1 MVQNDLTLRLTLL
14 FYQKGYNQYILLYF
28 QSILYLFST
37 DYPILIFPPILF
49 DHWQHL
55 LYFNAKVCF
64 IDPVQK
70 CDDTYY
76 TLCRNHIKKF
86 FLFTWMCNIAG
97 GRNNILYFQLLFWF
111 NRGIF
116 VVKWVFFYTSEYL
129 KV

>member
-76 TLCRNHIKKF
+76 TLCRNHIKNSF
-86 FLFTWMCNIAG
+86 FSLECVISQAEETTFYI
-97 GRNNILYFQLLFWF
+97 F
-111 NRGIF
+111 NYSSDLT
-116 VVKWVFFYTSEYL
+116 VVYSW
-129 KV
+129 

>member
-76 TLCRNHIKKF
+76 TLIGKNTHSMQRYTVIINISFPFHPMVINHKNDQ
-86 FLFTWMCNIAG
+86 TD
-97 GRNNILYFQLLFWF
+97 
-111 NRGIF
+111 
-116 VVKWVFFYTSEYL
+116 
-129 KV
+129 

>member
-1 MVQNDLTLRLTLL
+1 MYSAIELKDNAEVVDNTKINARIFFDFIIFPFLNMVQNDLTLRLTLL

-76 TLCRNHIKKF
+76 TLIE
-86 FLFTWMCNIAG
+86 I
-97 GRNNILYFQLLFWF
+97 I
-111 NRGIF
+111 
-116 VVKWVFFYTSEYL
+116 
-129 KV
+129 